1 MAVQATIKNLPLL
14 ADPADLEGLVD
25 SRGSAGGGQARS
37 EKAVRRASERFR
49 AAVRH
54 PVSRVTGQTF
64 TLDGPGGDV
73 LRLPVL
79 HPTFVSGAIN
89 GEPVT
94 DVQASPTGYLYRR
107 AGFPAG
113 FGNIVLTLDH
123 GYEEVPGDI
132 ADAVLEQ
139 AARLLNTQPGL
150 QMLVLDGATVQFR
163 PETGVSQTWAEAVKN
178 YRIGAGD
185 RA

>member
-1 MAVQATIKNLPLL
+1 MAEQAAIRNLPLL
-14 ADPADLEGLVD
+14 ADPADLEGMVGPSGNAEAD
-25 SRGSAGGGQARS
+25 QTRIV
-37 EKAVRRASERFR
+37 KAVQRASERFR

-54 PVSRVTGQTF
+54 PVSRVVGQTF
-64 TLDGPGGDV
+64 TLDGTGTDI

-79 HPTFVSGAIN
+79 NPTFVRGTIN
-89 GEPVT
+89 GEPIT
-94 DVQASPTGYLYRR
+94 DVQASPVGYLYRR

-113 FGNIVLTLDH
+113 YGNITVTIDH
-123 GYEEVPGDI
+123 GYEEVPGEV

-139 AARLLNTQPGL
+139 ASRILNTHPGV

-163 PETGVSQTWAEAVKN
+163 PETGTSQTWADAVSN